1 MKEIRNNAQSLFVLD
16 ENKHDCRPFSQS
28 DRIFGS
34 IHTIPST
41 SNTTQPQAFF
51 QIIIYFLRAPNPKNP
66 NKSFT
71 TPTHPLNPLTR
82 FIMAKY
88 LHKKVSTR

>member
-1 MKEIRNNAQSLFVLD
+1 MKTNMIAALSLSLAAFSALYTQS
-16 ENKHDCRPFSQS
+16 P
-28 DRIFGS
+28 
-34 IHTIPST
+34 
-41 SNTTQPQAFF
+41 PQVTRRSPKAFF

-88 LHKKVSTR
+88 LHTKVSTR